1 MALDLRN
8 QLQNPLDSRTLAP
21 DHGTTMA
28 TKAFAYLRVS
38 GRGQVEGDGFPRQL
52 ADIRAYAKAHGIQ
65 IVKVYEEKGVCGA
78 TEWEERPA
86 WSDMIQNLNGVRT
99 IIIERL
105 NRLAREL
112 FIQEYILRD
121 LKQRGITLVSV
132 ADEDI
137 DSSPERVLFRQIMGA
152 ISQYDKTMI
161 VMKLR
166 AARNRMKA
174 ATGRCE
180 GQKPYGTF
188 DGEAAVIQRMRRLRS
203 SGMAYRNIAATLNAE
218 GVPTR
223 TADGRW
229 RGCTVNRILN
239 R

>member
-1 MALDLRN
+1 MA
-8 QLQNPLDSRTLAP
+8 
-21 DHGTTMA
+21 TTMA

-38 GRGQVEGDGFPRQL
+38 GKGQVEGDGLPRQL
-52 ADIRAYAKAHGIQ
+52 ADIKAYAKAHGIQ
-65 IVKVYEEKGVCGA
+65 IVRVYEEKGVCGA

-166 AARNRMKA
+166 AARKRMKA

-180 GQKPYGTF
+180 GRKPYGTR
-188 DGEAAVIQRMRRLRS
+188 DGEAAVIQRMRQLRS
-203 SGMAYRNIAATLNAE
+203 SGMAFRDIAAALNSDGIE
-218 GVPTR
+218 TR
-223 TADGRW
+223 TPGKRW
-229 RGCTVNRILN
+229 RGYTINSIL
-239 R
+239 RRHGVS